1 MKDVM
6 IKITGTTTAREPG
19 RDPHKD
25 TIEMFTEGQMASN
38 GTTTL
43 LVYPEAEELGM
54 GGITTY
60 VTISP
65 DKVKVKRVPAEKY
78 AQPSV
83 MEFIKGQ
90 RFEGRYL
97 TPYGSVGLELLTNR
111 IEGLG
116 QSADG
121 GSRLSIAYDLSLK
134 GLVQSSNTLDI
145 EILNNG
151 ENNEQH

>member
-1 MKDVM
+1 M
-6 IKITGTTTAREPG
+6 
-19 RDPHKD
+19 
-25 TIEMFTEGQMASN
+25 
-38 GTTTL
+38 
-43 LVYPEAEELGM
+43 
-54 GGITTY
+54 
-60 VTISP
+60 
-65 DKVKVKRVPAEKY
+65 
-78 AQPSV
+78 
-83 MEFIKGQ
+83 
-90 RFEGRYL
+90 
-97 TPYGSVGLELLTNR
+97 GLELLTNR